1 MSPGKMPGM
10 ENFNPLRDAI
20 PVGEIRRALVIKL
33 RHHGDVLVSS
43 PVFSVLKAHAPQV
56 EIDALVYA
64 DTAEMVTLHP
74 AIAQVHT
81 IDRKW
86 KQLGAMGQL
95 KAELAL
101 YNALKVRGYDLIIHL
116 TEHWRG
122 AWLCRLLKPR
132 WAVGP
137 AVRGRSKRW
146 KQSFTHLQTM
156 PLNALRHMVETNL
169 DALRR
174 IGIQPS
180 VDERRMTL
188 VPGVAAEA
196 VVARH
201 LAGFGLGGGDF
212 IHIHPA
218 SRWFFKCWPVEHMAA
233 LVEKLQIDGHAVIL
247 TAAPSPHEENM
258 LESIQARLSRPVFSL
273 SGQLSLKELAALTKA
288 ASVFVGVDSAPM
300 HIAAAVGTPTVALFG
315 PSGDRQW
322 GPWGVSSRVVSSA
335 KHPCR
340 PCGIDG
346 CGGGKVSECLSSLTV
361 DEVYHAVRDVMNQ
374 SRGVMR

>member
-43 PVFSVLKAHAPQV
+43 PVFSVLKAHAPQA

-101 YNALKVRGYDLIIHL
+101 YNALKARGYDLIIHL

-132 WAVGP
+132 WAVG
-137 AVRGRSKRW
+137 AS
-146 KQSFTHLQTM
+146 
-156 PLNALRHMVETNL
+156 
-169 DALRR
+169 
-174 IGIQPS
+174 
-180 VDERRMTL
+180 
-188 VPGVAAEA
+188 
-196 VVARH
+196 
-201 LAGFGLGGGDF
+201 AGNRV
-212 IHIHPA
+212 
-218 SRWFFKCWPVEHMAA
+218 SRTCK
-233 LVEKLQIDGHAVIL
+233 
-247 TAAPSPHEENM
+247 
-258 LESIQARLSRPVFSL
+258 
-273 SGQLSLKELAALTKA
+273 
-288 ASVFVGVDSAPM
+288 
-300 HIAAAVGTPTVALFG
+300 
-315 PSGDRQW
+315 
-322 GPWGVSSRVVSSA
+322 
-335 KHPCR
+335 PCR
-340 PCGIDG
+340 STRSATWLKPTLMRCA
-346 CGGGKVSECLSSLTV
+346 VSAYSPV
-361 DEVYHAVRDVMNQ
+361 
-374 SRGVMR
+374 